1 MKKSEHNLRKAK
13 HLGGHALPTIYRQL
27 KPAEFAQAMKV
38 RLQVFVEEQKVPF
51 EEEYDCYDEVAQ
63 HFGVFYDG
71 KLVGTGRLVFQEQCG
86 KIGRVAILPEYRGRG
101 FGSNLIQM
109 IIATGR
115 EQGLEEFVLGAQ
127 LQAMDFYARLGF
139 IAEGDVFLDGG
150 IPHRTMRVLFN
161 SDQCQQE
168 AE

>member
-1 MKKSEHNLRKAK
+1 
-13 HLGGHALPTIYRQL
+13 
-27 KPAEFAQAMKV
+27 
-38 RLQVFVEEQKVPF
+38 
-51 EEEYDCYDEVAQ
+51 
-63 HFGVFYDG
+63 
-71 KLVGTGRLVFQEQCG
+71 
-86 KIGRVAILPEYRGRG
+86 
-101 FGSNLIQM
+101 M